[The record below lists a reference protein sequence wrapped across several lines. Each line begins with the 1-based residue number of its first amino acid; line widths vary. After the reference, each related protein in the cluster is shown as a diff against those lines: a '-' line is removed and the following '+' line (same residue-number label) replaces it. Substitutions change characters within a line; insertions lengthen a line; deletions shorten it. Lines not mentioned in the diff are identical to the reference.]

1 MAYLQTSRV
10 KQAPLGAYI
19 WLSCTILYFASPC
32 FFCEGH
38 RISESVAS
46 PKSEVAS
53 GDGNWL
59 ALPEF
64 VHRGLRIRDA
74 EERSVGN
81 SVRYRASEH
90 TFYAP
95 LIQKY
100 PIDCFFQFNT
110 NFLSYDSC
118 LSQTSFIP
126 ISKFPCT
133 RTLVR
138 RLPPFMRSA
147 PGGVQKSANFV
158 VKHY

>member
-1 MAYLQTSRV
+1 MAVVYHPSLRF
-10 KQAPLGAYI
+10 PMFLLRGAQGFGI
-19 WLSCTILYFASPC
+19 C
-32 FFCEGH
+32 CE
-38 RISESVAS
+38 

-53 GDGNWL
+53 GDGNRL